1 MIPWCSALSLRALFY
16 TEPFYPNYVLDQ
28 KTGILQKD
36 RRSETWTVISRIDS
50 LWNHIS
56 QKRKDFESKP
66 DTGLMSKDV
75 VRVVHKFVQYV
86 LKVIHVFFTGSNNQ
100 LRNLKPRIWVLN
112 FHKFFAQFNNV
123 LIICFHES
131 RFYFHKIYFVLF
143 F

>member
-75 VRVVHKFVQYV
+75 VRVIHKFVQYV
-86 LKVIHVFFTGSNNQ
+86 LKVTMYLISCFPIGPNLDFSMLDRNN
-100 LRNLKPRIWVLN
+100 LERSIFLSV
-112 FHKFFAQFNNV
+112 H
-123 LIICFHES
+123 
-131 RFYFHKIYFVLF
+131 
-143 F
+143 

>member
-1 MIPWCSALSLRALFY
+1 M
-16 TEPFYPNYVLDQ
+16 DQ

-86 LKVIHVFFTGSNNQ
+86 LKVNILSRLFWSLGLKAKFSCEKTFFIQSKTTGPTTNSETMN
-100 LRNLKPRIWVLN
+100 PE
-112 FHKFFAQFNNV
+112 FS
-123 LIICFHES
+123 E
-131 RFYFHKIYFVLF
+131 
-143 F
+143 

>member
-86 LKVIHVFFTGSNNQ
+86 LKVTTLS
-100 LRNLKPRIWVLN
+100 
-112 FHKFFAQFNNV
+112 
-123 LIICFHES
+123 
-131 RFYFHKIYFVLF
+131 YFLF
-143 F
+143 FYKSKKNLDRFETCRSWVQ

>member
-1 MIPWCSALSLRALFY
+1 M
-16 TEPFYPNYVLDQ
+16 DQ

-86 LKVIHVFFTGSNNQ
+86 LKVNKLFWTWGLKAKFSFE
-100 LRNLKPRIWVLN
+100 RKFLKPNKNRLDRSKIAHRIQQLIPKLN
-112 FHKFFAQFNNV
+112 FPP
-123 LIICFHES
+123 I
-131 RFYFHKIYFVLF
+131 
-143 F
+143 